1 MRVLAAVALAAAL
14 VAGGVGCD
22 DDRAEGALGP
32 GTVTVDLELHHSRF
46 RPARLTVLEGT
57 TVRFVVHNTDPID
70 HELIVGDAAV
80 HRRHELGTEPYHPPK
95 PGEVSVLA
103 GTTAETSY
111 HFHAAG
117 TVVMACH
124 LPGHFAFGMRGEIE
138 VVAAS

>member
-1 MRVLAAVALAAAL
+1 VAVA
-14 VAGGVGCD
+14 VAVAVVVGGVGGGD
-22 DDRAEGALGP
+22 DPSEGALGP
-32 GTVTVDLELHHSRF
+32 GTGTVELEFHHSRF
-46 RPARLTVLEGT
+46 LPARLEGVEGT

-80 HRRHELGTEPYHPPK
+80 HRRHELGSEPYHPPK
-95 PGEVSVLA
+95 PGEVSVAA

-111 HFHAAG
+111 HFRERG

-138 VVAAS
+138 VVPVP